1 MKMTII
7 EITEWYN
14 DTNEEAGD
22 ACHMSEGDVMRMK
35 LAEYEKK
42 IEGGE
47 WPGLP
52 FTCTAEDADSAIEK
66 YNDKFCKYDYYQAL
80 DAEFEE
86 EAE

>member
-7 EITEWYN
+7 EITDWQE
-14 DTNEEAGD
+14 DTAAEAGD
-22 ACHMSEGDVMRMK
+22 ASRMGDGDVMR
-35 LAEYEKK
+35 LQLEEYERK

-52 FTCTAEDADSAIEK
+52 FTCEAGSKDEAIEK
-66 YNDKFCKYDYYQAL
+66 YNDKFCDYDYYKAV

-86 EAE
+86 DGE